1 MWDRFWHFLIS
12 AFIAYLMILFSI
24 IVELYWRDRRTP
36 GLIKAI
42 WLILLII
49 PSYVTALVYLTFEG
63 RAWPFERAK
72 PRVPPRRRDRRIHPR
87 GGRLLARAG
96 NRRCCS
102 TPAQS
107 PNRNSTRSKPNR
119 SARPDSSSAR
129 QSSGYG
135 RTTIRSG
142 HYGWRR
148 SSSKSVLPDGHAN
161 SSTAPSN
168 SVPPPL
174 NRVLCRAISRNH
186 ALRSAL
192 SGEPRGRAAV
202 SSPTTAGV
210 RMLRLERAPLRPN
223 RRSRGESSP
232 TGPRDFMSYTSQNG
246 DSDPI
251 RHALW
256 YNNFRNFI
264 EKGRYA

>member
-24 IVELYWRDRRTP
+24 IVDLYWRDRRTP

-72 PRVPPRRRDRRIHPR
+72 PPVPPRRRDRRIYPR

-96 NRRCCS
+96 NRRRQNV
-102 TPAQS
+102 ARRQS
-107 PNRNSTRSKPNR
+107 PNRNSTRSKPKR

-174 NRVLCRAISRNH
+174 NRVLCRAISRKPRIAVGPERRTAWPRCSVTAHNSGG
-186 ALRSAL
+186 ADVAPRARSA
-192 SGEPRGRAAV
+192 SPKPTIARGKQPNGATRFHELHQ
-202 SSPTTAGV
+202 PE
-210 RMLRLERAPLRPN
+210 RRL
-223 RRSRGESSP
+223 
-232 TGPRDFMSYTSQNG
+232 
-246 DSDPI
+246 
-251 RHALW
+251 
-256 YNNFRNFI
+256 
-264 EKGRYA
+264 